1 MSAASVPNAAP
12 CLVTVPFALSKNA
25 DPTGR
30 SSGAGAEEDAV
41 LVEGK
46 VAIVSGVGPGLG
58 QAIAHALAR
67 EGAQVVLAARTEPY
81 LREVAAEINSLGG
94 TALAVATDITDR
106 EQCERLAATAAEE
119 LGGVDVLVNSAFVY
133 DPLLPFEAVNLDEW
147 RRAYEINVFG
157 SLQVTQAALPH
168 LKERGGGSIV
178 FINTMSARK
187 VRGEDGG
194 YASSK
199 GALLVAAQTL
209 SKELGPHRIRVNS
222 VLPGWMWGPP
232 VQQYLARQV
241 EERRVPFEELVG
253 EITARIPL
261 GEIPPQEDVANA
273 VVFFASDL
281 SRFVTGQTLDVNGG
295 EWCA

>member
-1 MSAASVPNAAP
+1 M
-12 CLVTVPFALSKNA
+12 
-25 DPTGR
+25 
-30 SSGAGAEEDAV
+30 

-67 EGAQVVLAARTEPY
+67 EGARVVLAARTESV
-81 LREVAAEINSLGG
+81 LQEVAAEIEGAGG
-94 TALAVATDITDR
+94 TALAVPTDITDR
-106 EQCERLAATAAEE
+106 DQCDRLAAVTTAE
-119 LGGVDVLVNSAFVY
+119 LGGIDVLVNSAFVY
-133 DPLLPFEAVNLDEW
+133 DPLRPFAEVDLDEW
-147 RRAYEINVFG
+147 RRAYEVNVFG
-157 SLQVTQAALPH
+157 SLEMTQATVPY

-199 GALLVAAQTL
+199 GALLVLAQTL
-209 SKELGPHRIRVNS
+209 SKELGPHRVRVNS

-232 VQQYLARQV
+232 VQQYLAGLAQ
-241 EERRVPFEELVG
+241 RREVPFEEVVA
-253 EITARIPL
+253 EVTANIPL
-261 GEIPPQEDVANA
+261 GTIPPQEDVANA

-281 SRFVTGQTLDVNGG
+281 ARFVTGQTLDVNGG

>member
-1 MSAASVPNAAP
+1 M
-12 CLVTVPFALSKNA
+12 
-25 DPTGR
+25 
-30 SSGAGAEEDAV
+30 

-67 EGAQVVLAARTEPY
+67 EGARVALAARTGAY
-81 LREVAAEINSLGG
+81 LEEVAAEIEAGGG
-94 TALAVATDITDR
+94 TALAVPTDITDR
-106 EQCERLAATAAEE
+106 AQCDRLVARVGAE

-133 DPLLPFEAVNLDEW
+133 DRLLPFEAVDLDEW
-147 RRAYEINVFG
+147 RRAYEVNVFG
-157 SLQVTQAALPH
+157 SLELTQATIPS
-168 LKERGGGSIV
+168 LKRRGAGSIV

-199 GALLVAAQTL
+199 GALLVLARTL
-209 SKELGPHRIRVNS
+209 SKELGPYQVRVNS

-232 VQQYLARQV
+232 VQQYLARQA
-241 EERRVPFEELVG
+241 EQRQVPFEEVVA
-253 EITARIPL
+253 EITANIPL
-261 GEIPPQEDVANA
+261 GAIPPQEDVANA

>member
-1 MSAASVPNAAP
+1 M
-12 CLVTVPFALSKNA
+12 
-25 DPTGR
+25 
-30 SSGAGAEEDAV
+30 

-46 VAIVSGVGPGLG
+46 VAVVSGVGPGLG

-67 EGAQVVLAARTEPY
+67 EGARVVLAARTESV
-81 LREVAAEINSLGG
+81 LQRVAAEIEDGGG
-94 TALAVATDITDR
+94 TALTVPTDITDR
-106 EQCERLAATAAEE
+106 EQCDRLAAITTAE

-133 DPLLPFEAVNLDEW
+133 DPLLPFAEVDLDEW
-147 RRAYEINVFG
+147 RRAYEVNVFG
-157 SLQVTQAALPH
+157 SLELTQATVPY

-187 VRGEDGG
+187 VRGQDGG

-199 GALLVAAQTL
+199 GALLILAQTL

-232 VQQYLARQV
+232 VQQYLAGLAQRRQ
-241 EERRVPFEELVG
+241 VPFEEVVA
-253 EITARIPL
+253 EVTANIPL
-261 GEIPPQEDVANA
+261 GAIPPQEDVANA

-281 SRFVTGQTLDVNGG
+281 ARFVTGQTLDVNGG

>member
-1 MSAASVPNAAP
+1 V
-12 CLVTVPFALSKNA
+12 
-25 DPTGR
+25 R
-30 SSGAGAEEDAV
+30 V

-58 QAIAHALAR
+58 QAIANALAR
-67 EGAQVVLAARTEPY
+67 EGAQVVLAARTEAY
-81 LREVAAEINSLGG
+81 LDEVAAGIRDAGG
-94 TALAVATDITDR
+94 TALVVPTDITDR
-106 EQCERLAATAAEE
+106 EQCDRLAATAAAE
-119 LGGVDVLVNSAFVY
+119 LGGVDVLVNGAFVY
-133 DPLLPFEAVNLDEW
+133 DPLLPFEAVDLAEW
-147 RRAYEINVFG
+147 RRAYEINVWG
-157 SLQVTQAALPH
+157 SLEVTQATLPY
-168 LKERGGGSIV
+168 LKKRGGGSIV

-199 GALLVAAQTL
+199 GALLVVAQTL

-232 VQQYLARQV
+232 VQQYLARQA
-241 EERRVPFEELVG
+241 EQRQVPFEEVVG

-261 GEIPPQEDVANA
+261 GEIPPQDDVANA

-281 SRFVTGQTLDVNGG
+281 ARSVTGQTLDVNGG

>member
-1 MSAASVPNAAP
+1 M
-12 CLVTVPFALSKNA
+12 
-25 DPTGR
+25 
-30 SSGAGAEEDAV
+30 

-67 EGAQVVLAARTEPY
+67 EGARVVLAARTESV
-81 LREVAAEINSLGG
+81 LQEVAAEIEDAGG
-94 TALAVATDITDR
+94 TALAVPTDITDR
-106 EQCERLAATAAEE
+106 DQCDRLAAVTTAE
-119 LGGVDVLVNSAFVY
+119 LGGIDVLVNSAFVY
-133 DPLLPFEAVNLDEW
+133 DPLQPFAEVDLDEW
-147 RRAYEINVFG
+147 RRAYEVNVFG
-157 SLQVTQAALPH
+157 SLEMTQATVPY

-199 GALLVAAQTL
+199 GALLILAQTL
-209 SKELGPHRIRVNS
+209 SKELGPHRVRVNS

-232 VQQYLARQV
+232 VQQYLAGLAQ
-241 EERRVPFEELVG
+241 RREVPFEEVVA
-253 EITARIPL
+253 EVTANIPL
-261 GEIPPQEDVANA
+261 GAIPPQEDVANA

-281 SRFVTGQTLDVNGG
+281 ARFVTGQTLDVNGG